1 MGYPLHMSEML
12 SRMDGAGYVVRRS
25 LHDPKNIRLA
35 KKAIRTA
42 FETQKRGLGFSM
54 VELLSTCNT
63 NWGMTVPG
71 IIDLARRTHDPH
83 VSHPGFQ
90 GLIRARWFQG
100 IGKAKEG
107 NRDMQTEVI
116 FAGFGGQGVLFAGQV
131 LAFAA
136 MDAGHDVTW
145 MPSYG
150 PEMRGGTANCTVVI
164 ADEEIGSPTVKHP
177 KAAVV
182 MNLPSLDKFE
192 PLVSPGGVLIV
203 NSSLVN
209 RDPCTH
215 RYYLADDPCPGNC
228 RNDWSTPFIEY
239 GHAGSVVG

>member
-1 MGYPLHMSEML
+1 MH
-12 SRMDGAGYVVRRS
+12 
-25 LHDPKNIRLA
+25 
-35 KKAIRTA
+35 
-42 FETQKRGLGFSM
+42 
-54 VELLSTCNT
+54 
-63 NWGMTVPG
+63 
-71 IIDLARRTHDPH
+71 
-83 VSHPGFQ
+83 
-90 GLIRARWFQG
+90 
-100 IGKAKEG
+100 
-107 NRDMQTEVI
+107 TEVI

-177 KAAVV
+177 NAAVV

-209 RDPCTH
+209 RNPTRTGISWVMIPAQEIAETIGPRRLLNMVMLGALLEKLPILTLSAIKTALDAHMPERHKKLFKSNVEALDKGAAFVRGELT
-215 RYYLADDPCPGNC
+215 
-228 RNDWSTPFIEY
+228 IEKS
-239 GHAGSVVG
+239 SVTSGDAIETIAPTSV

>member
-1 MGYPLHMSEML
+1 
-12 SRMDGAGYVVRRS
+12 
-25 LHDPKNIRLA
+25 
-35 KKAIRTA
+35 
-42 FETQKRGLGFSM
+42 
-54 VELLSTCNT
+54 
-63 NWGMTVPG
+63 
-71 IIDLARRTHDPH
+71 
-83 VSHPGFQ
+83 
-90 GLIRARWFQG
+90 
-100 IGKAKEG
+100 
-107 NRDMQTEVI
+107 MQTEVI

-164 ADEEIGSPTVKHP
+164 ADEEIGSPTIKYP

-192 PLVSPGGVLIV
+192 PLVAPGGVLIV

-209 RDPCTH
+209 RDPT
-215 RYYLADDPCPGNC
+215 RTDITWVMVPAQEIAESIGPRRLLNMVMLGSLLDKLPILPLNDIKESLAAHLPERHKKLLPSNMAALDKGAAFARGELRVEKNHSAQQEPTETVAP
-228 RNDWSTPFIEY
+228 T
-239 GHAGSVVG
+239 SV